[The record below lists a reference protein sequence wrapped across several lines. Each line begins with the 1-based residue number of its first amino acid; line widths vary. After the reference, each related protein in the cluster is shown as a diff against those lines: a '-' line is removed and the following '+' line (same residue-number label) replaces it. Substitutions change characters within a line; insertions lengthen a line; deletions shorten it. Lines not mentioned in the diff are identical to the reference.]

1 VNSLPWT
8 RLRTG
13 LLASLLAASL
23 GPLAV
28 AATVAATS
36 ESELIDRATLVVH
49 GTVLSTQTAFRSGP
63 GVRMVTEVSLEV
75 HEVLK
80 GSYPDSTLI
89 LAMPGGARG
98 SEVIHVPGTPRFLPG
113 EQVCVFLAPLPGG
126 LWTTLG
132 ISQGKFR
139 LVPDSGTGSLVA
151 EQARGARVV
160 PRGGRG
166 HAAHGLRPAPAGGA
180 WGSFRRR
187 IRERARGAR

>member
-1 VNSLPWT
+1 VNPLPWT
-8 RLRTG
+8 RLRIG
-13 LLASLLAASL
+13 LLSSLLGAGLASLA
-23 GPLAV
+23 G

-36 ESELIDRATLVVH
+36 EPELVDRATLVVH
-49 GTVLSTQTAFRSGP
+49 ATVLSTQTAFRSGP
-63 GVRMVTEVSLEV
+63 GIRLVTEVSLEV

-80 GSYPDSTLI
+80 GEYPDPVLT

-98 SEVIHVPGTPRFLPG
+98 SEVVHVPGTPRFLPG

-139 LVPDSGTGSLVA
+139 LVPDPGTGSLVA

-160 PRGGRG
+160 PRAGAGR
-166 HAAHGLRPAPAGGA
+166 AAHGLRPAPAGGA